1 MSSLNKIIIIGN
13 INSTLELK
21 ATQEGDSVINFVV
34 DVKRPERQDGIDS
47 LTDRIK
53 VVAWREKAE
62 YVAKLSRG
70 DQVLVEG
77 NIHTRNYDNDEG
89 IKIYVTEIEA
99 RDVRNIG
106 SASSSADDLNQ
117 ETLSSSIEKI
127 SPIIETKEI
136 SNDAPFDFSDDSK
149 ELNDPPEFVK
159 ETEEDIPF

>member
-13 INSTLELK
+13 INSPLELK

-34 DVKRPERQDGIDS
+34 DVKRPERQDGIEP

-62 YVAKLSRG
+62 YVVKLSRG

-99 RDVRNIG
+99 REVRNIG
-106 SASSSADDLNQ
+106 SSSVNNLNQ
-117 ETLSSSIEKI
+117 ETLSHSIEKI
-127 SPIIETKEI
+127 SPIIETKET

>member
-99 RDVRNIG
+99 REVRNIG
-106 SASSSADDLNQ
+106 SSSVNNLNQ
-117 ETLSSSIEKI
+117 EPPLHSIEKI